1 MAFNSD
7 SECTWITSSSW
18 GWGRLSCSVFAITYE
33 YTKLKKGHTNND
45 NEGLI
50 IVAEFGTIL
59 LLFLATQEY
68 TISTQGAHEGSK
80 VRRVWISGLLSCL
93 HPV

>member
-1 MAFNSD
+1 MDKVVVVGLGAS
-7 SECTWITSSSW
+7 I
-18 GWGRLSCSVFAITYE
+18 LLFAITYE

-50 IVAEFGTIL
+50 IAAEFGAIL

-68 TISTQGAHEGSK
+68 TKLQGA
-80 VRRVWISGLLSCL
+80 RRS
-93 HPV
+93 